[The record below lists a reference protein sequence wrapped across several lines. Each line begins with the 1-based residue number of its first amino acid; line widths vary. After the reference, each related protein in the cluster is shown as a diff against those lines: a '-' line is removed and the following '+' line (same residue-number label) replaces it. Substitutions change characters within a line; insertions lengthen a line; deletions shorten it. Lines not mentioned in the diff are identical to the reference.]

1 MKFTMKKLRLNH
13 LELQHYCMYL
23 NGWKMKLNFQ
33 ILLLYMVKG
42 FVNPY
47 TTIIGWVVK
56 WTMNHYVLNL
66 HFPYVNQCWL
76 QSPTSESA
84 PFLFFLLFHL
94 ISFEGQNTSAA
105 KYEYDR
111 QAASLLHPFFYGSSL
126 LPETIW
132 VGTAKAMPKRR
143 DNLIGFGYTKN
154 RLTAENN
161 QSICQ
166 VTLVCCL

>member
-1 MKFTMKKLRLNH
+1 
-13 LELQHYCMYL
+13 MYFL

-84 PFLFFLLFHL
+84 PFLFFFYSSTWFHL
-94 ISFEGQNTSAA
+94 KDRIPAPPNMSMTGRQQVYCIPSFMVRLYCPRQFGLGQQ
-105 KYEYDR
+105 KQCLR
-111 QAASLLHPFFYGSSL
+111 G
-126 LPETIW
+126 ETIW
-132 VGTAKAMPKRR
+132 SALDIRKTAWLQKITKAFVKS
-143 DNLIGFGYTKN
+143 L
-154 RLTAENN
+154 
-161 QSICQ
+161 
-166 VTLVCCL
+166 

>member
-13 LELQHYCMYL
+13 LKLQYYCMYL

-84 PFLFFLLFHL
+84 PFLFFTLPLDF
-94 ISFEGQNTSAA
+94 IWRT
-105 KYEYDR
+105 EYQRR
-111 QAASLLHPFFYGSSL
+111 QIWVWQAGSKSTASLLLWFVF
-126 LPETIW
+126 I
-132 VGTAKAMPKRR
+132 AR
-143 DNLIGFGYTKN
+143 DNLGWDSKSN
-154 RLTAENN
+154 A
-161 QSICQ
+161 
-166 VTLVCCL
+166 

>member
-1 MKFTMKKLRLNH
+1 
-13 LELQHYCMYL
+13 MYFL

-84 PFLFFLLFHL
+84 PFLFFYSSTWFHL
-94 ISFEGQNTSAA
+94 
-105 KYEYDR
+105 KDR
-111 QAASLLHPFFYGSSL
+111 IPAPPNMSMTGRQQLASLLHPFFYGSSL

>member
-66 HFPYVNQCWL
+66 HFPYVNHRWL
-76 QSPTSESA
+76 QSPPTSESA
-84 PFLFFLLFHL
+84 FPFFTLPLDFIWRTEYHR
-94 ISFEGQNTSAA
+94 TA

-111 QAASLLHPFFYGSSL
+111 QQGSSNVYCI
-126 LPETIW
+126 PSFM
-132 VGTAKAMPKRR
+132 VGLYCPRQFGLGQQKQCLRG
-143 DNLIGFGYTKN
+143 DNLISSRKTAWLQKITK
-154 RLTAENN
+154 AF
-161 QSICQ
+161 
-166 VTLVCCL
+166 LV

>member
-1 MKFTMKKLRLNH
+1 M
-13 LELQHYCMYL
+13 
-23 NGWKMKLNFQ
+23 
-33 ILLLYMVKG
+33 LLLYMVKG

-66 HFPYVNQCWL
+66 HFPYVNHRWL
-76 QSPTSESA
+76 QSPPTSESA
-84 PFLFFLLFHL
+84 FPFFTLPLDFIWRTEYHR
-94 ISFEGQNTSAA
+94 TA

-143 DNLIGFGYTKN
+143 DNLISFGYTKN

-161 QSICQ
+161 QSICLSSHFSLLSLTQ
-166 VTLVCCL
+166 CRHSILKVQLVSKKYTYL